1 MKTRKKPSRLP
12 VDVHAALEAIA
23 GTGKGRCWY
32 CDTRLPDA
40 SKAMGDG
47 WDVQRIDLHPV
58 ASIILVCPE
67 CLLGEGQ
74 ASAQPIPVPRSEGAE
89 AFGRRSV
96 APNRNGH
103 RRPILAFA
111 PKQA

>member
-1 MKTRKKPSRLP
+1 VKTHKKPSRLP

-32 CDTRLPDA
+32 CDVRLPDA
-40 SKAMGDG
+40 AKAQGDG
-47 WDVQRIDLHPV
+47 WDVQRIDEHPV

-67 CLLGEGQ
+67 CLRREGQ
-74 ASAQPIPVPRSEGAE
+74 DIAARGQLPVPTLNAARNGS
-89 AFGRRSV
+89 GRR
-96 APNRNGH
+96 
-103 RRPILAFA
+103 RPVLALA